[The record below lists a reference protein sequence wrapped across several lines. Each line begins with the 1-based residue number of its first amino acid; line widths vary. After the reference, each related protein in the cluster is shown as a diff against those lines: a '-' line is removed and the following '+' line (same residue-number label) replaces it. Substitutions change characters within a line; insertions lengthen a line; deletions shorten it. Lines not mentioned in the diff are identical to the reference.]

1 MSDSLLS
8 LLISQREAFSF
19 FEEAFLFGSALYN
32 ATPNDIDIVLVYED
46 AKLPQVQYQ
55 LSILA
60 DLLTPHLGEYGL
72 DFTTLSAS
80 ELLSTD
86 FLNKVQYRRIK

>member
-1 MSDSLLS
+1 MP

-55 LSILA
+55 LSVLA
-60 DLLTPHLGEYGL
+60 DLLTPRLGGYGL
-72 DFTTLSAS
+72 DFTALSAS

-86 FLNKVQYRRIK
+86 FLNKVQHKRIK

>member
-1 MSDSLLS
+1 MS

-60 DLLTPHLGEYGL
+60 DLLTSHLGGYGL
-72 DFTTLSAS
+72 DFTALSVS

-86 FLNKVQYRRIK
+86 FLNQVQHWRIK